1 MFTSSDWFSSDGSTI
16 TLGKAIKSA
25 LRSLKKPPKNGTT
38 LHSGIS
44 NDRLR
49 ASLYSLVICLDSRAA
64 DRKWRVDKSSSDMD
78 NQKGFSFSDL
88 KKKKKYFE
96 VKRCEWVI
104 VVSNFSKSCIL
115 MRWCLFGTRPTR
127 LGGFLYQI
135 MLWLLIKCTFAQ
147 QELTNFLKL
156 KFGVK
161 YFQLETYLN
170 PNVLNIWLTWDQPL
184 SPWLY

>member
-1 MFTSSDWFSSDGSTI
+1 M
-16 TLGKAIKSA
+16 L
-25 LRSLKKPPKNGTT
+25 
-38 LHSGIS
+38 
-44 NDRLR
+44 
-49 ASLYSLVICLDSRAA
+49 
-64 DRKWRVDKSSSDMD
+64 
-78 NQKGFSFSDL
+78 SDL
-88 KKKKKYFE
+88 LKSHQRMEQLCILVYPTIGWGLPCIHWSSVWTVEQPTGSEGLINPHQIWTTKKVSVSLIWKKKSFE

-147 QELTNFLKL
+147 QELTNLLKL

-161 YFQLETYLN
+161 YFQLETYLSL
-170 PNVLNIWLTWDQPL
+170 NVLNIWLTWDQPL